1 MKAMTKLA
9 PLVEIVCNDDDCVLM
24 HVKPMNELALLEIP
38 GFNGEERYI
47 RMSKG
52 ASNSYLIKYANGGS
66 VSFSPGELLCQE
78 LVDKRKVIH
87 DTIVYSFGIVMD
99 SSVHDQYNTNYIREL
114 GDDAKRVHTY
124 TISGFG
130 RADMSF
136 RKNDGFLG
144 LVSYDD
150 AMEYLAEHFNG
161 MISGPVH
168 TKAPNGCDIY
178 TIVNVVE

>member
-9 PLVEIVCNDDDCVLM
+9 SLVYIVCNDDDCVLLE
-24 HVKPMNELALLEIP
+24 VKPDRAFELLCIP
-38 GFNGEERYI
+38 GFNGDEQYI
-47 RMSKG
+47 RVTKG
-52 ASNSYLIKYANGGS
+52 ASNSYLVRYENGKS
-66 VSFSPGELLCQE
+66 VSFSPGESLCQE
-78 LVDKRKVIH
+78 LMDKRKVIY
-87 DTIVYSFGIVMD
+87 DTVVYAFGIVVD
-99 SSVHDQYNTNYIREL
+99 LTKNDQYNTNYIKEL

-124 TISGFG
+124 TISGFDRG
-130 RADMSF
+130 DMSF

-150 AMEYLAEHFNG
+150 AMDYLAEHFNNK
-161 MISGPVH
+161 ISGPVH